1 MTLTQKKMYS
11 TLRYGR
17 SGKGPYFKLFM
28 TQSAY
33 GKVIKYKRTKSQ
45 LQTDDKITFV
55 CNFDMTQS
63 AYGKVIKYKR
73 TKSQLPRYDAVCLWQ
88 SYYLGMT
95 QSAYGKVIK
104 YKRTKS
110 QLQTDDKIT
119 FNNLL
124 IP

>member
-1 MTLTQKKMYS
+1 ME
-11 TLRYGR
+11 
-17 SGKGPYFKLFM
+17 KGLILLFM

-45 LQTDDKITFV
+45 LQTDHKITFV
-55 CNFDMTQS
+55 CNFGMTQS

-124 IP
+124 IPCIN